1 MNAFDHFIK
10 HDLGIRYYGRYV
22 DDFLVVHQDKAYL
35 KALIPQISDFLSREL
50 KLTLH
55 PRKIYLQHYSRG
67 VTFLGMKIKPGCI
80 LPGKRI
86 KGNFYNAIMHH
97 NQLAQERKPTKE
109 EQLAFL
115 CSMNSYLGI
124 MKNYNTHQFRKRM
137 LIRHVSIWWWNLM
150 YCSGG
155 CAKLV
160 SKQRAYKG

>member
-10 HDLGIRYYGRYV
+10 YDLGVRHYGRYV
-22 DDFLVVHQDKAYL
+22 DDFLLVHQDKEYL
-35 KALIPQISDFLSREL
+35 KALIPIISEFLRVKL

-55 PRKIYLQHYSRG
+55 PRKIYLQHYSKG
-67 VTFLGMKIKPGCI
+67 VTFLGMHIKPHCI
-80 LPGKRI
+80 LAGKRL
-86 KGNFYNAIMHH
+86 KGNFYDAIMNH
-97 NQLAQERKPTKE
+97 NKLVQEQKPTKE

-124 MKNYNTHQFRKRM
+124 MKHYNTHKWRKKM
-137 LIRHVSIWWWNLM
+137 LIKYVSAWWWNLM

-160 SKQRAYKG
+160 PKVRVIR